1 MRAAWILSKR
11 ELSAYFSNPTAY
23 VVISIFLLITGWFF
37 STTVFLD
44 NVASLRSV
52 FSIVPLIFL
61 FFVPAITMSTFA
73 EERRSGTLELL
84 LTLPVSDW
92 QVIVG
97 KLLSVAL
104 LLVIAV
110 GLTLIHTLALSVVGD
125 LDAGATAA
133 GYLGLILLGLAYGSI
148 GIFASSITRNQIVA
162 FIVAFAIIF
171 VLFLFDKVTAFVPGW
186 LAGVVQYLGVD
197 YHYQNLVRGV
207 VDTRDVLYYV
217 SVVVLFGLLT
227 AYNLARRPS

>member
-1 MRAAWILSKR
+1 
-11 ELSAYFSNPTAY
+11 
-23 VVISIFLLITGWFF
+23 
-37 STTVFLD
+37 
-44 NVASLRSV
+44 
-52 FSIVPLIFL
+52 
-61 FFVPAITMSTFA
+61 MSTFA

-110 GLTLIHTLALSVVGD
+110 GLTLVHTIAVSIVGD

-133 GYLGLILLGLAYGSI
+133 GYFGLILLGLAYASI

-171 VLFLFDKVTAFVPGW
+171 VLFLLDKVTAFVPGW

-207 VDTRDVLYYV
+207 IDTRDVLYYL
-217 SVVVLFGLLT
+217 SVIVLFGLLT